1 MEVTPI
7 QVLLAFLVCVS
18 LYIFLQNTCTCSGNN
33 DQQQNGGFHIRMI
46 PFPQQPQLQQLQQQ
60 QQQQRLIPIVRPN
73 TAQLIPL
80 NVGGGM
86 NTAQLIP
93 ITRFEPFMDAQSN
106 KRRRIR

>member
-18 LYIFLQNTCTCSGNN
+18 LYIFIQNTWMCSGNN
-33 DQQQNGGFHIRMI
+33 DQPQNGGFHIQMI

-60 QQQQRLIPIVRPN
+60 QQRVIPFVRPN

-80 NVGGGM
+80 NTGGGM
-86 NTAQLIP
+86 NTAQLITM
-93 ITRFEPFMDAQSN
+93 TRFEPFMDTRSN
-106 KRRRIR
+106 NQRCIA

>member
-7 QVLLAFLVCVS
+7 QLLLAFLVCVS
-18 LYIFLQNTCTCSGNN
+18 LYIFIQNTCMCSANS
-33 DQQQNGGFHIRMI
+33 DQAQNGGFHVHMI
-46 PFPQQPQLQQLQQQ
+46 PFPQQPQLQ

-73 TAQLIPL
+73 TAQFIPL
-80 NVGGGM
+80 NTGGM

-106 KRRRIR
+106 KRRRIA

>member
-60 QQQQRLIPIVRPN
+60 QQRLIPIVCPN

-80 NVGGGM
+80 NTGGGM

-93 ITRFEPFMDAQSN
+93 ITRLKPFMDTQSN
-106 KRRRIR
+106 K